1 MGNLALRG
9 ERADGNRWR
18 SPPVIAEVQEE
29 PFALKR
35 EHTSRRYDSLGVLTH
50 VLIACVADAAVCF
63 REGSHNQTLD
73 RRTPK
78 GIQLPTPMKLR
89 LWPR

>member
-9 ERADGNRWR
+9 ERADGNRRR

-35 EHTSRRYDSLGVLTH
+35 EPVQVFDMVG
-50 VLIACVADAAVCF
+50 
-63 REGSHNQTLD
+63 
-73 RRTPK
+73 
-78 GIQLPTPMKLR
+78 QLHKSVNLR
-89 LWPR
+89 